1 MSAIRILHV
10 LHGLNRGG
18 IETLI
23 MNIYRNIDRQN
34 VQFDFAIVEKEKC
47 EYEDEVYSLGGRIYR
62 LPAISIPTVLSFY
75 REFGK
80 LCRNYNIVHSHWNTL
95 SSLILMIA
103 RKNNVKYRIAH
114 SHIAKYSSGIKGL
127 VKRILRIFINHFSTH
142 QFACGMDAGVFLYGS
157 DVTSKESF
165 KIIKNGVEVDKFKF
179 NPHIRQR
186 IRCQMN
192 ISESTFVVGHVGRIG
207 EQKNQIF
214 AVEVFGEI
222 ARRNPNSQLW
232 FIGTGAD
239 GYVQKVRS
247 KAVELNVD
255 NKIIFIGSIPNV
267 NEYLNA
273 FDIYL
278 FPSLYEGLSV
288 ALIEAQASGLNC
300 YTSDSIDRNSKV
312 TENVIFNSLS
322 EHPSI
327 WAERILEN
335 SNIKRNDTKE
345 ELINAGYDIIDTTNW
360 LENFYQSLD

>member
-1 MSAIRILHV
+1 MSTIRILHV

-23 MNIYRNIDRQN
+23 MNIYKNIDRQK

-47 EYEDEVYSLGGRIYR
+47 EYEDDVYSLGGRIYR
-62 LPAISIPTVLSFY
+62 LPTISLPTILSFC

-80 LCRNYNIVHSHWNTL
+80 LCRNYTIVHSHWNTL

-103 RKNNVKYRIAH
+103 RTNDVKYRIAH

-142 QFACGMDAGVFLYGS
+142 QFACGMDAGVFLFGS
-157 DVTSKESF
+157 DFTLNESY
-165 KIIKNGVEVDKFKF
+165 KVIKNGIEVDKFRY
-179 NPHIRQR
+179 NPHIRQL
-186 IRCQMN
+186 IRSQMN
-192 ISESTFVVGHVGRIG
+192 ISERTFVVGHVGRIG

-214 AVEVFGEI
+214 AVEIFAEI
-222 ARRNPNSQLW
+222 VQRNPDSLLW
-232 FIGTGAD
+232 FIGTGTD
-239 GYVQKVRS
+239 GYVQEVRN

-255 NKIIFIGSIPNV
+255 NKITFIGSVPNV

-273 FDIYL
+273 FDIFL

-300 YTSDSIDRNSKV
+300 YTSDAIDRNSKV

-327 WAERILEN
+327 WAERILAN

-345 ELINAGYDIIDTTNW
+345 DLINAGYDIIDTANW
-360 LENFYQSLD
+360 LENFYLSLD